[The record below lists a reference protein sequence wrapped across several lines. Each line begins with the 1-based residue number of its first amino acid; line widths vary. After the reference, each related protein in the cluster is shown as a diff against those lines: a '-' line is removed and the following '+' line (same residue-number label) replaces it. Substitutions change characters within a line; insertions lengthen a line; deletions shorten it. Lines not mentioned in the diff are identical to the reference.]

1 MAVSVSIF
9 QLRILVVAIAV
20 IMIGQFVG
28 GVVISSTKRRFSW
41 SLLDAR

>member
-1 MAVSVSIF
+1 MAVSVSTF

-28 GVVISSTKRRFSW
+28 V
-41 SLLDAR
+41 L